1 MAASNFDQCIPV
13 VLVYEGGLSMNRK
26 DPGNWTGGKV
36 GKGALK
42 GTKYGI
48 AAHSHPNLDI
58 QSLTLDQAKEIYRRE
73 YWVPAGCSTLVHG
86 LDLAVLDASVMSGV
100 SRGKKWLAA
109 AMAGPE
115 VGVALIQKYC
125 AQRMS
130 FVRSLKTFVTFGKGW
145 TRRIAD
151 VEARAVK
158 MYASEYGKP
167 VKDVIEKAKAE
178 AENDAKGNASVA
190 TGTAGGG
197 AAGGAISLEWASA
210 HPWLIAAGAVLLMG
224 IVLLALSRRSL
235 NNERAAAYARVAA
248 EG

>member
-1 MAASNFDQCIPV
+1 
-13 VLVYEGGLSMNRK
+13 
-26 DPGNWTGGKV
+26 
-36 GKGALK
+36 
-42 GTKYGI
+42 
-48 AAHSHPNLDI
+48 
-58 QSLTLDQAKEIYRRE
+58 
-73 YWVPAGCSTLVHG
+73 
-86 LDLAVLDASVMSGV
+86 
-100 SRGKKWLAA
+100 
-109 AMAGPE
+109 MAGPE

-125 AQRMS
+125 AQRMW

-167 VKDVIEKAKAE
+167 VKEVIEKAKAE

-210 HPWLIAAGAVLLMG
+210 HPWLIAAGAVLLAG
-224 IVLLALSRRSL
+224 VVLLALSRRSL
-235 NNERAAAYARVAA
+235 NKERAAAYARVAA